1 MKEHFGQDNIPVCI
15 ALGFFDCVHVAHRK
29 IINSMINYA
38 KSNHMSSAV
47 FTFKDQGISSF
58 KNKLIYTYFE
68 RLSVLEKM
76 GVEYVVPFVFDEN
89 SKKMK
94 WIDFLSTL
102 FSKIKVKAVF
112 CGYDYTF
119 GYKGEGNVELLKEYC
134 SKIGVEVFVFQPI
147 RNSKNEIISS
157 SYIKGLLNDGN
168 IEEVNNLLGDNYFIE
183 SKIIKGRGQG
193 HIFGIPTANNE
204 VLTDKIL
211 PKPGVYATMTCVNG
225 KTYNSVT
232 NVGIKPTFSDNSIS
246 VETLIDGF
254 NGDLYDKTLKVE
266 FIKYLRNITKFD
278 SPAQLNEQIKKD
290 LQWRK

>member
-254 NGDLYDKTLKVE
+254 NGDLYNKTLKVE
-266 FIKYLRNITKFD
+266 FIKYLRNITRFD

>member
-102 FSKIKVKAVF
+102 FSKINVKAVF